1 MAGRVER
8 KDRRVESIGWSGGKK
23 EDKSKI
29 RDRSD
34 WKKGGE
40 REREREERWSTPERK
55 SDEIELAE
63 IDDLHIFEILLK
75 LEGEEIR
82 EL

>member
-23 EDKSKI
+23 EDRSKI

-40 REREREERWSTPERK
+40 RERGEMVDSGEK